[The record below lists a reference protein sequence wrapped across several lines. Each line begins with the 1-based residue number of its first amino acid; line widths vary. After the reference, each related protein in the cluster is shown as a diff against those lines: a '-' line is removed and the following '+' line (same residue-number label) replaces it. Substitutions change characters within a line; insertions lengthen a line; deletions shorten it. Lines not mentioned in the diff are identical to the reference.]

1 MFRARLEMFNEA
13 IKRAHP
19 LCRFVI
25 AVGVIVIVV
34 GVVALSTAARGPY
47 HSQSSA
53 TWHISKASRMSPS
66 ASRHS
71 TRVQK
76 TETRTREAVKPMVAA
91 RWPEETPR
99 RTIPVAIQVHHF
111 RSPPVLS

>member
-1 MFRARLEMFNEA
+1 MLREA

-19 LCRFVI
+19 LCRSVF
-25 AVGVIVIVV
+25 AVGVVLIVV
-34 GVVALSTAARGPY
+34 GVVALSTASRRPY
-47 HSQSSA
+47 HSQSGV
-53 TWHISKASRMSPS
+53 TWHISKASRMSQS
-66 ASRHS
+66 ASHHS

-76 TETRTREAVKPMVAA
+76 TETRSLEAVEPVVAA

-99 RTIPVAIQVHHF
+99 RTFPVAIRARHF